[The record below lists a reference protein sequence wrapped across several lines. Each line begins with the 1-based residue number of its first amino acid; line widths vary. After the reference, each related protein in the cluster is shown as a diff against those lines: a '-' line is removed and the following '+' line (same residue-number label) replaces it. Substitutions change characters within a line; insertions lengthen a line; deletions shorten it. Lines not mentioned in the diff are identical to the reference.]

1 HTVRRRRVRLRVWR
15 GWGTRCRGRR
25 SWSPTRRRR
34 RERRQAEYA
43 VGQLPQPTRL
53 PPSQLGV
60 PHAQPDGCAPYTEHP
75 DLRGSNPVPEQKP
88 SVGRI
93 VHYRLTQ
100 LDVDVINRLRADA
113 MKHLPAHQEHADG
126 TQIHV
131 GNSVAAGDVYPLVIT
146 RVWNEHG
153 VNGQVLLDGNDT
165 YWATSR
171 VEGDE
176 PGQWQWPPRV

>member
-1 HTVRRRRVRLRVWR
+1 M
-15 GWGTRCRGRR
+15 
-25 SWSPTRRRR
+25 
-34 RERRQAEYA
+34 
-43 VGQLPQPTRL
+43 
-53 PPSQLGV
+53 
-60 PHAQPDGCAPYTEHP
+60 
-75 DLRGSNPVPEQKP
+75 PEQKP